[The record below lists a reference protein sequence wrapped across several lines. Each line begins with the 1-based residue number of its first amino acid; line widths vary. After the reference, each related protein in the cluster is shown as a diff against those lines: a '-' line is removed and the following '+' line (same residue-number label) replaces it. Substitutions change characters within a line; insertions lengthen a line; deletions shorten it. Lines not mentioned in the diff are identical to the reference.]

1 MTSQKRSYPIVPH
14 SVVVAAKLR
23 LDAFNRTYPTGTVTT
38 DDVVLALAYAGP
50 GDYFITT
57 HLYWECECA
66 DDYFHGKDTLMCERC
81 GALAEDCADACI
93 HELRAAGIHPN
104 YHDPAVL
111 ATLDEYNLRAKGLA
125 QTTRG

>member
-1 MTSQKRSYPIVPH
+1 MADQKHSCPIVPH
-14 SVVVAAKLR
+14 SAIVAAKLR

-81 GALAEDCADACI
+81 GVLAEDCAD
-93 HELRAAGIHPN
+93 AGIHPN

-111 ATLDEYNLRAKGLA
+111 ATLDEYNLSAKGDA
-125 QTTRG
+125 IAA